1 MPERPFRYRVRV
13 HPRARRILIRVT
25 PGDGVVVTVPPRL
38 PRRTLEAAL
47 SWQQDWILEQL
58 EQQAGQREALARVPD
73 RLELAASEECH
84 AIHWQKAGGRPALH
98 TDQGLEVIAPDA
110 ATAHRLL
117 GRFVRERARDWLPPR
132 LYRLAE
138 RHGLR
143 PTGCTIRRQ
152 KSRWGSCSSRGHIS
166 LNDRLM
172 FLPPA
177 LVDHVLLHELAHL
190 EYPHH
195 GPAFHRLLERLDP
208 DARRHAQA
216 LRHAGEHIPAWLP
229 NRL

>member
-13 HPRARRILIRVT
+13 HPRARRILFRVS
-25 PGDGVVVTVPPRL
+25 PEDGVVITVPPRL
-38 PRRTLEAAL
+38 PRRTLEAAIN
-47 SWQQDWILEQL
+47 WQQDWILEQL
-58 EQQAGQREALARVPD
+58 RQQADQRAARNRVPE
-73 RLELAASEECH
+73 RLELKASGERYP
-84 AIHWQKAGGRPALH
+84 IRWRQTDGPPALH
-98 TDQGLEVIAPDA
+98 RARELEVIAPDA

-117 GRFVRERARDWLPPR
+117 GRFVRARARQWLPER
-132 LYRLAE
+132 LYRLAA
-138 RHGLR
+138 RHGLQ

-152 KSRWGSCSSRGHIS
+152 KTRWGSCSAHGHIS

-190 EYPHH
+190 EHPHH

-208 DARRHAQA
+208 DARGHAQA

-229 NRL
+229 NRP